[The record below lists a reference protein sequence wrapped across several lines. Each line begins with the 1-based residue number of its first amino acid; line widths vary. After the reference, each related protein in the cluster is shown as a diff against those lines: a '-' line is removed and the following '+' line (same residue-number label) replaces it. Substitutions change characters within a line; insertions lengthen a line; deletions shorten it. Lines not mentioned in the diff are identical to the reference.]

1 MIFTKYFYFL
11 KQYESNSDLMDYLL
25 NILTKY
31 RNIIGLDG
39 ITNEIEGFRLGWYFL
54 YDGSVLVISWINLY
68 VYNFKIQY

>member
-1 MIFTKYFYFL
+1 
-11 KQYESNSDLMDYLL
+11 MDYLL